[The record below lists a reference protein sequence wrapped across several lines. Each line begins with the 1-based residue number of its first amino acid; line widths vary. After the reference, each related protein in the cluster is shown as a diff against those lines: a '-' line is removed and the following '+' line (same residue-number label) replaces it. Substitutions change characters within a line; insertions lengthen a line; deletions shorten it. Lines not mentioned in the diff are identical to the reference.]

1 MNNYVFKFL
10 LFLFIFYDFG
20 IRNMVARYWT
30 EVPSTK
36 PCGMILVSFSFLLLC
51 GSRSYTET
59 ERKMKKN
66 VRKKS
71 HFLRGYYC
79 SIGSK
84 KNTSAQKSTLPQSN
98 FLASQVFLVGLII
111 SYFSIVAMDLEI
123 LSKWLFFLPCH
134 HILKKSMLVGQDT
147 T

>member
-1 MNNYVFKFL
+1 MLSMNNYVFKFL

-20 IRNMVARYWT
+20 IHNMVARYWT

-36 PCGMILVSFSFLLLC
+36 PCGMILVFFLFFYFVVVVVILILN
-51 GSRSYTET
+51 
-59 ERKMKKN
+59 ERRRKN

-84 KNTSAQKSTLPQSN
+84 KNTSAQESTLPQSN
-98 FLASQVFLVGLII
+98 FLAS
-111 SYFSIVAMDLEI
+111 
-123 LSKWLFFLPCH
+123 
-134 HILKKSMLVGQDT
+134 
-147 T
+147 